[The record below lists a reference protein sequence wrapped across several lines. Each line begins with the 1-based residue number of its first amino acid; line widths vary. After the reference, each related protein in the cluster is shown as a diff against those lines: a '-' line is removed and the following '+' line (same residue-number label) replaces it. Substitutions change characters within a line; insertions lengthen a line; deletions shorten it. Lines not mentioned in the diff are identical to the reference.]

1 MSATPQTQ
9 HSIHPAYKKIRNIS
23 LEAHPWVRQAVILVG
38 IATLYFLAAKF
49 GLTFAFIHTHV
60 SPIWPPTGIAIA
72 AVLLFGYRVAPAI
85 LIGAF
90 LSNANAPVTVPAAI
104 AIAIGNTLEAIV
116 AGWLLNTLKFHLS
129 FGRARDVS
137 KFVIV
142 ALVCTTISA
151 TIGTV
156 SLCVSAAAAWNQ
168 FGSLWLT
175 WWLGDLAGAVTI
187 APLLIAWTRRLGAPL
202 VGGRLI
208 ETILLVLLVSIAAFV
223 TYSDGAPAA
232 LHYYP
237 LTRLIIPVLLWAS
250 FRLGYRGLTLAIFLV
265 TFFAAWGTVSGSG
278 PFVSVWRN
286 ESLVVLQLF
295 ISSNA
300 VTFLFLASV
309 LEERRRAEESRRSD
323 QQRLATNLAITR
335 ILAESPAPDVAVNRI
350 LKTMGEELGFQIGAM
365 WIPDREKNVL
375 RCHTVWR
382 KETTRP
388 SEFEIESCEREFPPG
403 IGLPGRIWQ
412 QRSAIWVNDVLKD
425 KNFPRARSAAAEGLH
440 SAVAFPVLAGDRFVG
455 VIEFLTNE
463 SRERD
468 ESVLQMLGAVGSQ
481 IGQFMERT
489 NAEESLRGRETE
501 LKMITEATPLMLTR
515 CTRDLK
521 YVFANRAYA
530 EMLGLNPHDIV
541 GRRIVD
547 VIGSDGLAALQPH
560 IDQVLR
566 GDQTEYE
573 HEVQF
578 KTVGTRYLRAVYRP
592 DRDRSGA
599 IVGWIASIT
608 DLTERR
614 LEEETHRRTER
625 KLSQVQL
632 ATEKVA
638 RHLAAIVEN
647 TDDVIIGRDLDGMV
661 TSWNAAAERLY
672 GYNAEEMIGKPLSIL
687 IPPDRPTEEIEI
699 LARLRQGERVDHYE
713 TMRRAK
719 DGRLIPVALTVSPI
733 KGANGEVIG
742 FSKIARDITD
752 QKKAEAE
759 RDALLK
765 SEHTARSQAEE
776 ANRVKDEFL
785 AVLSHELRT
794 PLNAILG
801 WANLL
806 RSGTLDAQNVERAL
820 EVVERNATAQSK
832 LIEGVLDVSRI
843 VSGKL
848 QLDVRPLQLSTVVQS
863 AVDSVRPMADAKNM
877 TLRVSN
883 GEEPEPLVNG
893 DASRLQQVVWNLLS
907 NAVKFSPA
915 GGEIAVSLRP
925 VNSSVEIAVKDQGQ
939 GIEKEFLPRVF
950 DRFRQADS
958 STTRKH
964 GGLGLGL
971 AIVRHLVELHGG
983 TVTAES
989 EGAGQGATFRVR
1001 LQAIT
1006 REKALP
1012 TSQTGQLPQIDP
1024 KAALTGLRILVVD
1037 DHEDGRE
1044 VLAEMLSMCDA
1055 EVKVAASANEAIAT
1069 IGAWRP
1075 QVIVSDI
1082 SMPEVDGYAFIR
1094 KVRETESHRDIP
1106 AIAVTAHALAED
1118 RERALAA
1125 GFQNHVAKPVQ
1136 LAELALS
1143 IATITG
1149 RNQKTR

>member
-9 HSIHPAYKKIRNIS
+9 HSIHPAHKETRNIP
-23 LEAHPWVRQAVILVG
+23 LEARSWLRQALILVG
-38 IATLYFLAAKF
+38 IAALYFVAAKF
-49 GLTFAFIHTHV
+49 GFTFAYLHTHV

-90 LSNANAPVTVPAAI
+90 LSNASAAVTVPAAI
-104 AIAIGNTLEAIV
+104 GIALGNTLEAIA
-116 AGWLLNTLKFHLS
+116 AGWLLKTLRFDLS

-137 KFVIV
+137 KLVIA
-142 ALVCTTISA
+142 ALVCTTISS
-151 TIGTV
+151 TIGIV
-156 SLCVSAAAAWNQ
+156 SLCATNAAPWNQ
-168 FGSLWLT
+168 FGSLWVT
-175 WWLGDLAGAVTI
+175 WWLGDVAGAVTV
-187 APLLIAWTRRLGAPL
+187 APLLIAWTRRLGVPL
-202 VGGRLI
+202 VGGRLN

-223 TYSDGAPAA
+223 TYSERAPAA

-265 TFFAAWGTVSGSG
+265 TMFAAWGTVSGSG
-278 PFVSVWRN
+278 PFVSVWAN

-309 LEERRRAEESRRSD
+309 LEERRRAEASRRSD
-323 QQRLATNLAITR
+323 QQRLATNLAISR

-350 LKTMGEELGFQIGAM
+350 LKTIGEDLGFQIGAM
-365 WIPDREKNVL
+365 WLLDREKNAL
-375 RCHTVWR
+375 RCRTIWR
-382 KETTRP
+382 KETTIP
-388 SEFEIESCEREFPPG
+388 SEFEIASCDREFPSG
-403 IGLPGRIWQ
+403 IGLPGRTWQ
-412 QRSAIWVNDVLKD
+412 QRSAIWINDVVKD
-425 KNFPRARSAAAEGLH
+425 ENFPRAPFAAAEGLH
-440 SAVAFPVLAGDRFVG
+440 SAVAFPVLASDRFVG
-455 VIEFLTNE
+455 VIEFFTNE
-463 SRERD
+463 IREPD
-468 ESVLQMLGAVGSQ
+468 KSVLEMFAAVGSQ

-489 NAEESLRGRETE
+489 AAEESLRGRETE
-501 LKMITEATPLMLTR
+501 LQMITEATPLMLTR
-515 CTRDLK
+515 CSRDLTF
-521 YVFANRAYA
+521 VFANRAYA
-530 EMLGLNPHDIV
+530 NMLGLEPDELT
-541 GRRIVD
+541 GKRLVD
-547 VIGSDGLAALQPH
+547 VIGSDGLAAIQPY
-560 IDQVLR
+560 IDRVLV
-566 GDQTEYE
+566 GEHPEYE
-573 HEVQF
+573 QEVQI
-578 KTVGTRYLRAVYRP
+578 KNVGPRFLHAVYRP
-592 DRDRSGA
+592 HKDHSGA
-599 IVGWIASIT
+599 IVGWMASIS

-614 LEEETHRRTER
+614 RAEEAQRRTQNELHEVQRRTE
-625 KLSQVQL
+625 KDLQ
-632 ATEKVA
+632 
-638 RHLAAIVEN
+638 HLASIVEN
-647 TDDVIIGRDLDGMV
+647 TDDVIVGRDLDGFV
-661 TSWNAAAERLY
+661 TSWNAAAERLF
-672 GYNAEEMIGKPLSIL
+672 GYTAEEMIGNPLSIL
-687 IPPDRPTEEIEI
+687 IPADRTSEEPEI
-699 LARLRQGERVDHYE
+699 LARLRQGERLEHYE
-713 TMRRAK
+713 TVRRAK
-719 DGRLIPVALTVSPI
+719 DGRMIQVSLTTSPI
-733 KGANGEVIG
+733 KDANGKVIG

-765 SEHTARSQAEE
+765 SEHIARAQAEE

-801 WANLL
+801 WASLL
-806 RSGTLDAQNVERAL
+806 RGGKLDEQHAARAL
-820 EVVERNATAQSK
+820 EIVERNATVQSK

-848 QLDVRPLQLSTVVQS
+848 QLDIRPTQLSTVIAT
-863 AVDSVRPMADAKNM
+863 AVDSIRPAADAKNM
-877 TLRVSN
+877 TLRVVA
-883 GEEPEPLVNG
+883 GEPEPLVLA
-893 DASRLQQVVWNLLS
+893 DANRLQQVVWNLLS

-915 GGEIAVSLRP
+915 GGEVTVALRGS
-925 VNSSVEIAVKDQGQ
+925 NSHVEIAVEDRGQ
-939 GIEKEFLPRVF
+939 GIPTEFLPHVF
-950 DRFRQADS
+950 DRFRQQDS

-989 EGAGQGATFRVR
+989 DGIGQGATFIVR
-1001 LQAIT
+1001 LQAIVKSDEALLARPT
-1006 REKALP
+1006 RKLP
-1012 TSQTGQLPQIDP
+1012 EIDP
-1024 KAALTGLRILVVD
+1024 KAVLSGLKILVVD

-1044 VLAEMLSMCDA
+1044 ILAEMLSMCDA

-1069 IGAWRP
+1069 IGEWRP

-1082 SMPEVDGYAFIR
+1082 SMPDVDGYEFMR
-1094 KVRETESHRDIP
+1094 QVRRIETHRDIP

-1125 GFQNHVAKPVQ
+1125 GFQNHLAKPVQ

-1149 RNQKTR
+1149 RK